1 MRISKD
7 LVLTVAFCLFFVL
20 NAWGQD
26 AATKSEID
34 ELKQRIEELE
44 KKQTESDASVGEIR
58 RQLPRPG
65 LEIAKK
71 VAIGGVLSGVYQ
83 YETVSGPPDID
94 DRGRG
99 AISFQPEISITPTDH
114 NEIFFALGF
123 AAGNGLAGVTSFTLA
138 PWAAGVEDDV
148 KNINGRGR
156 DYLLQAWYGHTFEFD
171 DDHNAFVTGGIIDGT
186 DYLDDNVYAN
196 DEYTQFMNEALV
208 NGPNT
213 FIPSWDIGGA
223 GRYNIGD
230 FSITGVYMNVGENDD
245 GNNFNFFGGQVA
257 YNLKTG
263 LGEGNYRLLVD
274 GSSKAFLDPT
284 GESLENRVT
293 LGISFDQ
300 QLGENFGAW
309 IRWYWQDD
317 AALVNYTA
325 IYSGGVFVSGNLWGR
340 EQDHIGIG
348 YAYLDGAEQTE
359 DSLKNTHVGEAY
371 VSFGLHEYLALTLD
385 IQYMKDS
392 YVISDNDVDGW
403 IFGVR
408 ATTEF

>member
-1 MRISKD
+1 MQKRKLIVVIFSM
-7 LVLTVAFCLFFVL
+7 VFSVTA
-20 NAWGQD
+20 AWAQD
-26 AATKSEID
+26 ATTQSEID

-44 KKQTESDASVGEIR
+44 KKQTDSEATVGEIR
-58 RQLPRPG
+58 QQLPSPG

-83 YETVSGPPDID
+83 YESVSGPPDID

-99 AISFQPEISITPTDH
+99 AISFQPEISITPTEH
-114 NEIFFALGF
+114 SEIFFALGF
-123 AAGNGLAGVTSFTLA
+123 AAGNGLAGVTSFNLA

-156 DYLLQAWYGHTFEFD
+156 DYLLQAWYGHTFEFG
-171 DDHNAFVTGGIIDGT
+171 DDHNAFITGGIIDGT
-186 DYLDDNVYAN
+186 DYLDDNAYAN

-223 GRYNIGD
+223 GRYSIGD
-230 FSITGVYMNVGENDD
+230 FSITGVYMNIGENDA
-245 GNNFNFFGGQVA
+245 GNNFNFFGGQLA
-257 YNLKTG
+257 YNLKSS
-263 LGEGNYRLLVD
+263 LGEGNYRALVN
-274 GSSKAFLDPT
+274 GSSEAFPNPEGT
-284 GESLENRVT
+284 SLENRVT

-300 QLGENFGAW
+300 ELGENFGAW

-371 VSFGLHEYLALTLD
+371 VSFGLHEYLALTFD
-385 IQYMKDS
+385 VQYMKDS
-392 YVISDNDVDGW
+392 YVLSENDVDGW
-403 IFGVR
+403 IAGVR
-408 ATTEF
+408 ATCEF